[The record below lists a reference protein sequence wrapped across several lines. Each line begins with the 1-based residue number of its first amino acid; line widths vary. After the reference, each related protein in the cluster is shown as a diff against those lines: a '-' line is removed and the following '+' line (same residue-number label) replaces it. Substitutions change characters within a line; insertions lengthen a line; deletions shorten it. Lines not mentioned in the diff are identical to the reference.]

1 MMPYYPKSQ
10 IKTNLYTKGGELQ
23 IVSTKENYIGYYWKT
38 SKGEF
43 FSNKNP
49 NVGGSLELEIIPV
62 IPSTKTQKITFNE
75 GNTTYN
81 TLKKVNVSNSF
92 LVPSY
97 YKPIP
102 TSKDYEIGNFIRFF
116 AKKINENLY
125 IEISKTIYDKL
136 KKKDKKYN
144 YSSYLIFDITWVIT
158 GDISQTEQINLST
171 IQFTEQNL
179 NIQGLGEYLKYNYLE
194 FYK

>member
-1 MMPYYPKSQ
+1 MLYYPKSQ

-62 IPSTKTQKITFNE
+62 IPLIKTQKITFTEENS
-75 GNTTYN
+75 TYN
-81 TLKKVNVSNSF
+81 TLKKVNISNSF
-92 LVPSY
+92 LIPSY

-125 IEISKTIYDKL
+125 IETSKDIYNKL
-136 KKKDKKYN
+136 KKKDKNYN
-144 YSSYLIFDITWVIT
+144 YFSYLIFDITWAIT
-158 GDISQTEQINLST
+158 GSISQVKQVNLST
-171 IQFTEQNL
+171 TQFTEQNL
-179 NIQGLGEYLKYNYLE
+179 SIQGLGEYLKYNYLE